1 MRDEA
6 AEAAAFTAL
15 VAALAAARPD
25 RLSPLP
31 AGILAALHLGIA
43 GDSRSFAR
51 IFGIAHAL
59 VLRET
64 VALGEDPALLHIL
77 RRDDRTQRQWLALT
91 PVGQTLI
98 SGALI
103 SEAQTADAPSGQGD
117 LGPRA

>member
-91 PVGQTLI
+91 RVGQELI
-98 SGALI
+98 A
-103 SEAQTADAPSGQGD
+103 EAQTADAPSGQGD
-117 LGPRA
+117 LGSRT